1 MMINNTKKINYK
13 ISKSLKSIGGP
24 QIIIFSFMMFLF
36 ALAAYLGMDMPELFT
51 ASIVKF
57 VMNGVMVLAMIP
69 MINAGVGMN
78 FGLAVGIVSGLIG
91 MCCAIQFRL
100 EGLLGLI
107 AAMLFSVPIAI
118 VFGKLY
124 ALILN
129 QVKGKEDIAAIFI
142 GYSLI
147 PLMSF
152 FWTVVP
158 FTNREMLYP
167 IGGVGLRPKIS
178 LENYFANALENMCT
192 ITAFGVTIP
201 VGLILGYAV
210 IALLVYLFFKTTYG
224 KIMLSVG
231 ENETFCKLSG
241 ISINK
246 VRTMAIICSTVIGAL
261 GICVYAQSYGFV
273 ELYDS
278 PKSFAFPAVSAI
290 LIGGCI
296 GKRATV
302 FQAILGTYLYQTI
315 YLLSAPIANI
325 ILIPQMSEIIRMII
339 TNGIILY
346 AFLKRGRSE
355 VS

>member
-1 MMINNTKKINYK
+1 MKDKVKNR
-13 ISKSLKSIGGP
+13 LGAP
-24 QIIIFSFMMFLF
+24 QIIIGLFMVALFIVAGGLKMNIPDLISQSF
-36 ALAAYLGMDMPELFT
+36 T
-51 ASIVKF
+51 KF

-78 FGLAVGIVSGLIG
+78 FGLPVGIVSGLIG
-91 MCCAIQFRL
+91 MCCAIQLRL
-100 EGLLGLI
+100 TGITGFLGAI
-107 AAMLFSVPIAI
+107 LFSIPIAI
-118 VFGKLY
+118 AFGYVY
-124 ALILN
+124 AMILN

-147 PLMSF
+147 PLMDF
-152 FWTVVP
+152 FWTVAP

-167 IGGVGLRPKIS
+167 IGGSGLRPKIS
-178 LENYFANALENMCT
+178 LENYFANVLES
-192 ITAFGVTIP
+192 IGSISVAGIVVP
-201 VGLILGYAV
+201 LGMLGFYAV
-210 IALLVYLFFKTTYG
+210 IAVLIYLFFKTKYG
-224 KIMLSVG
+224 TVMLAVG
-231 ENETFCKLSG
+231 ENEKFCQLSG
-241 ISINK
+241 VKIK
-246 VRTMAIICSTVIGAL
+246 RVRIMAIILSTIIGAI

-273 ELYDS
+273 ELYES

-296 GKRATV
+296 GKRAGV

-346 AFLKRGRSE
+346 AFLKQERGIKR
-355 VS
+355 

>member
-1 MMINNTKKINYK
+1 MKDKVKNR
-13 ISKSLKSIGGP
+13 LGAP
-24 QIIIFSFMMFLF
+24 QIIIGLFMVALFIVAGGLKMNIPDLISQSF
-36 ALAAYLGMDMPELFT
+36 T
-51 ASIVKF
+51 KF

-78 FGLAVGIVSGLIG
+78 FGLPVGIVSGLIG
-91 MCCAIQFRL
+91 MCCAIQLRL
-100 EGLLGLI
+100 TGITGFLGAI
-107 AAMLFSVPIAI
+107 LFSIPIAI
-118 VFGKLY
+118 AFGYVY
-124 ALILN
+124 AMILN

-147 PLMSF
+147 PLMDF
-152 FWTVVP
+152 FWTVAP

-167 IGGVGLRPKIS
+167 IGGSGLRPKIS
-178 LENYFANALENMCT
+178 LENYFANVLESIGSISVAGIVVPLGMLGFYA
-192 ITAFGVTIP
+192 IIAV
-201 VGLILGYAV
+201 LI
-210 IALLVYLFFKTTYG
+210 YLFFKTKYG
-224 KIMLSVG
+224 TVMLAVG
-231 ENETFCKLSG
+231 ENEKFCQLSG
-241 ISINK
+241 VKIK
-246 VRTMAIICSTVIGAL
+246 RVRIMAIILSTIIGAI

-273 ELYDS
+273 ELYES

-296 GKRATV
+296 GKRAGV

-346 AFLKRGRSE
+346 AFLKQERGIKR
-355 VS
+355 